1 MEWTPLILFTVL
13 SEAAVGLVLLHTLFG
28 FTLAARERAT
38 AYDRL
43 GKLVLLIATVVT
55 GVAMLSSLTHLGWP
69 QFAFRAL
76 GGLPSS
82 WLSWEVLLTSIFAAG
97 CLGLWL
103 LARRPAWA
111 QIGLS
116 VLGLAATYASGK
128 IYALPS
134 IPANAG
140 GFPPL
145 LFLASSLI
153 AGPACLLLLLLFSA
167 PGKELAAEWT
177 TPLALTAVGA
187 LVLAAALTVAYAG
200 AAATGAP
207 EATLQ
212 AALYSGS
219 AWYLMR
225 LLLGLLLP
233 AVLLIWTAWR
243 RKLTVAWVLPPVLL
257 MVAGEFAGRT
267 LFFAATVFTHTHI
280 GM

>member
-1 MEWTPLILFTVL
+1 MDWTPLILFTVL
-13 SEAAVGLVLLHTLFG
+13 AEAAVGLVLIHTLFG
-28 FTLAARERAT
+28 VTGAAREKAT

-43 GKLVLLIATVVT
+43 GRLVLAIATVVT
-55 GVAMLSSLTHLGWP
+55 GAAMLTSLAHLGWP

-76 GGLPSS
+76 GGLPRS

-97 CLGLWL
+97 CLVLWL
-103 LARRPAWA
+103 TARRPAWA
-111 QIGLS
+111 LSGLS
-116 VLGLAATYASGK
+116 LFGIAATYASGK

-145 LFLASSLI
+145 LFLASALV
-153 AGPACLLLLLLFSA
+153 AGPAILLLLLVFSA

-177 TPLALTAVGA
+177 VPLSLTAVGA
-187 LVLAAALTVAYAG
+187 IVLTAALTVAYAG
-200 AAATGAP
+200 AAAWGAP
-207 EATLQ
+207 EAVQQ
-212 AALYSGS
+212 AGLFIGS
-219 AWYLMR
+219 AWYVGR

-233 AVLLIWTAWR
+233 AALLIWTAWR
-243 RKLTVAWVLPPVLL
+243 RKPTLLGVLLPVVL

-267 LFFAATVFTHTHI
+267 LFFASTVFTYIRI